1 MDTKYLT
8 YILAIAKRKNMTKA
22 AEELFVSQSSLSQ
35 YLSKLERELGTPL
48 FYRSKGRLSLTPAG
62 ELYVAAAKE
71 VVRIKD
77 ELYRNIHSLGDIEDQ
92 GHITIGVTSQF
103 GLQMLTQLIPPLKTS
118 YPDVT
123 IEISETNVPTLTKLL
138 LEENID
144 CGIMALNT
152 IAPFSS
158 AQVDVL
164 RQEEVYLAIPK
175 THPYHAVN
183 PGRPITIQ
191 DLSENFSE
199 ANILLS
205 KKGSTLRF
213 LTDQMIENAQIML
226 STICE
231 TNSII
236 ATRSMVAMGIGI
248 ALIGGS
254 CAIDREHVAYYP
266 MDPPMYRLNAFVRR
280 KNWVMNDPEEHL
292 RESVLC
298 YFDRPSG
305 A

>member
-103 GLQMLTQLIPPLKTS
+103 GLQMLTQLIPPLKTR

-123 IEISETNVPTLTKLL
+123 IEISETNVPTLTTLL
-138 LEENID
+138 LE
-144 CGIMALNT
+144 
-152 IAPFSS
+152 
-158 AQVDVL
+158 
-164 RQEEVYLAIPK
+164 
-175 THPYHAVN
+175 
-183 PGRPITIQ
+183 
-191 DLSENFSE
+191 
-199 ANILLS
+199 
-205 KKGSTLRF
+205 
-213 LTDQMIENAQIML
+213 
-226 STICE
+226 
-231 TNSII
+231 
-236 ATRSMVAMGIGI
+236 
-248 ALIGGS
+248 
-254 CAIDREHVAYYP
+254 
-266 MDPPMYRLNAFVRR
+266 
-280 KNWVMNDPEEHL
+280 
-292 RESVLC
+292 
-298 YFDRPSG
+298 
-305 A
+305 